1 MHCAAKVGKARCGSE
16 ALRQAAAPSGSLPEK
31 LFASPAR
38 VPNPPL
44 SRLLRAA
51 GFLTAAG
58 PAVAPSTASADAQ
71 QQAQHRRPRLR
82 CAAGSLGLTPT
93 LRIVETGT
101 HLDEVRQQALST
113 GGCITLEA
121 ATVCISVYGSG
132 GSPQAGRLRECLRC
146 PRACHL
152 VPRLLRGTE
161 VAVSARSGSG
171 SYVVDI
177 IGILHLYVQ
186 RYVLAYARNSDYER
200 ERELQ

>member
-121 ATVCISVYGSG
+121 ATVCISVLRLRRFASG
-132 GSPQAGRLRECLRC
+132 GPPERVFALPARVSPGAPPASRYG
-146 PRACHL
+146 
-152 VPRLLRGTE
+152 
-161 VAVSARSGSG
+161 GS
-171 SYVVDI
+171 SQCSI
-177 IGILHLYVQ
+177 
-186 RYVLAYARNSDYER
+186 R
-200 ERELQ
+200 